1 MREGGALWPWN
12 VISLGIKLDAFTV
25 SSKDNVTVP
34 VSMSRLNE
42 AKVGLVVSG
51 VRTSVAGLKEAR
63 PEM

>member
-1 MREGGALWPWN
+1 M
-12 VISLGIKLDAFTV
+12 SLGIKLDAFTV

-34 VSMSRLNE
+34 VSMSRLND